1 MICHDAQMTGDAE
14 AKESSIDG
22 RVGVGFQAL
31 LAGDWHGARDG
42 FATVLAAAEVPQARY
57 GLANALFWLGDIA
70 GTIENC
76 ERAYVGFRRQG
87 DPMSAAGAALSLV
100 GN

>member
-1 MICHDAQMTGDAE
+1 MICRDAGVTGGAQ
-14 AKESSIDG
+14 AKETSIDG
-22 RVGVGFQAL
+22 RVRAEFQAL